1 MDRYKNSTHVI
12 DNFFDN
18 IQPIIE
24 LGNSL
29 EYSNNESWPGL
40 RTDNLLQ
47 ANNSS
52 AVEFAKFFAK
62 NIADKVFY
70 GLSKFEIDIRFHKND
85 LYDVDE
91 ANKGWIHNDDIDFA
105 GLVYLNDEE
114 PNMSTGTSIFDKTL
128 PKDFAVKDYQSRKDL
143 NLKKIVTDQY
153 LKDLQN
159 NRSQFVETV
168 NIGNKFNRLVA
179 YDALQWHR
187 PNSYNVK
194 TLPRYSLL
202 FFINNAQF
210 TELSSILSITSNW
223 SQQ

>member
-12 DNFFDN
+12 DNFFDD

-47 ANNSS
+47 VNNSS

-85 LYDVDE
+85 LYDVE
-91 ANKGWIHNDDIDFA
+91 HANKGWIHNDDIDFA
-105 GLVYLNDEE
+105 GLVYLNNEE

-128 PKDFAVKDYQSRKDL
+128 PKDFSVKDYQSRKDL
-143 NLKKIVTDQY
+143 NLKKIVTNEY

-159 NRSQFVETV
+159 NRSQFVETLNV
-168 NIGNKFNRLVA
+168 GNKFNRLVA

>member
-1 MDRYKNSTHVI
+1 MDIYRNSTHVI
-12 DNFFDN
+12 DNFFNN
-18 IQPIIE
+18 IQPIID

-29 EYSNNESWPGL
+29 EYHNNEAWPGL

-47 ANNSS
+47 INNPL

-70 GLSKFEIDIRFHKND
+70 GLSKFEIDVRFHKND

-91 ANKGWIHNDDIDFA
+91 ANSGWIHNDDIDFA
-105 GLVYLNDEE
+105 GLVYLNKEE

-128 PKDFAVKDYQSRKDL
+128 FEDFEAEDYESRKEL
-143 NLKKIVTDQY
+143 NLKKNVTDQY
-153 LKDLQN
+153 LIDLQN
-159 NRSQFVETV
+159 NRSQFTETI

-179 YDALQWHR
+179 YDATQWHR
-187 PNSYNVK
+187 PNSYKVK

-210 TELSSILSITSNW
+210 AELSSILSVKSSWSN
-223 SQQ
+223 

>member
-1 MDRYKNSTHVI
+1 MDIYRNSTHVI
-12 DNFFDN
+12 DNFFND
-18 IQPIIE
+18 IQPIID

-29 EYSNNESWPGL
+29 EYHNNEAWPGL

-47 ANNSS
+47 INNTL

-70 GLSKFEIDIRFHKND
+70 GLSKFEIDVRFHKND

-91 ANKGWIHNDDIDFA
+91 ANSGWIHNDDIDFA
-105 GLVYLNDEE
+105 GLVYLNKEE

-128 PKDFAVKDYQSRKDL
+128 FEDFEAEDYQSRKEL
-143 NLKKIVTDQY
+143 NLKKNVTDQY
-153 LKDLQN
+153 LIDLQN
-159 NRSQFVETV
+159 NRSQFTETI

-179 YDALQWHR
+179 YDATQWHR

-202 FFINNAQF
+202 FFINNVQF
-210 TELSSILSITSNW
+210 QELSSILSVKSSWSN
-223 SQQ
+223 

>member
-1 MDRYKNSTHVI
+1 MDIYRNSTHVI
-12 DNFFDN
+12 DDFFND
-18 IQPIIE
+18 IQPIID

-29 EYSNNESWPGL
+29 EYHNNEAWPGL

-47 ANNSS
+47 INNTL

-70 GLSKFEIDIRFHKND
+70 GLSKFEIDVRFHKND
-85 LYDVDE
+85 LYNVDE
-91 ANKGWIHNDDIDFA
+91 ANCGWIHNDDIDFA

-128 PKDFAVKDYQSRKDL
+128 SKDFEAEDYKSRKEL
-143 NLKKIVTDQY
+143 NLKKNVTDQY
-153 LKDLQN
+153 LKDLKN
-159 NRSQFVETV
+159 NRSQFSETINV
-168 NIGNKFNRLVA
+168 GNKFNRLVA
-179 YDALQWHR
+179 YDATQWHR
-187 PNSYNVK
+187 PNSYKVK

-210 TELSSILSITSNW
+210 QELSSILSVKSSWSN
-223 SQQ
+223 

>member
-12 DNFFDN
+12 DNFFDD

-47 ANNSS
+47 VNNSS

-85 LYDVDE
+85 LYDVE
-91 ANKGWIHNDDIDFA
+91 HANKGWIHNDDIDFA
-105 GLVYLNDEE
+105 GLVYLNNEE

-128 PKDFAVKDYQSRKDL
+128 PKDFSVKDYQSRKDL
-143 NLKKIVTDQY
+143 NLKKIVTNEY

-159 NRSQFVETV
+159 NRSQFVETLNV
-168 NIGNKFNRLVA
+168 GNRFNRLVA

>member
-1 MDRYKNSTHVI
+1 MDIYKNSTHVI
-12 DNFFDN
+12 DNFFND
-18 IQPIIE
+18 IQPIID

-29 EYSNNESWPGL
+29 EYHNNEAWPGL

-47 ANNSS
+47 INNTL

-70 GLSKFEIDIRFHKND
+70 GLSKFEIDVRFHKND
-85 LYDVDE
+85 LYNVDE
-91 ANKGWIHNDDIDFA
+91 ANCGWIHNDDIDFA

-128 PKDFAVKDYQSRKDL
+128 SKDFEAEDYESRKEL
-143 NLKKIVTDQY
+143 NLKKNVTDQY

-159 NRSQFVETV
+159 NRSQFSETINV
-168 NIGNKFNRLVA
+168 GNKFNRLVA
-179 YDALQWHR
+179 YDATQWHR

-194 TLPRYSLL
+194 KLPRYSLL

-210 TELSSILSITSNW
+210 AELSSILSVKSSWSN
-223 SQQ
+223 Q